1 MGFELYFCYE
11 MLFRCTFSI
20 LFLFILLFAGSGL
33 TFIAGHHFV
42 RARAANRE
50 DEFAMGKLNPE
61 VLNLSLKSF
70 KKLPKDYISKQ
81 VFEIKINGIHY
92 DIYDTVQHGDTITL
106 YAIND
111 KAENALVHAMEEKS
125 KQHITTKVL
134 PFFPFVQDIQ
144 NDIITGI
151 IIQPEFRAI
160 QPDYYI
166 SQLHTE
172 VITPPPNKIAA

>member
-1 MGFELYFCYE
+1 
-11 MLFRCTFSI
+11 MLIDAFQADFFDI
-20 LFLFILLFAGSGL
+20 IFIRIAFAGSGL

-92 DIYDTVQHGDTITL
+92 DIYATVQHGDNITL

-111 KAENALVHAMEEKS
+111 KAENALVHAMEEKN
-125 KQHITTKVL
+125 KQHLTTKVF
-134 PFFPFVQDIQ
+134 PFFLL
-144 NDIITGI
+144 
-151 IIQPEFRAI
+151 FRI
-160 QPDYYI
+160 CKMQ
-166 SQLHTE
+166 
-172 VITPPPNKIAA
+172 